1 MIHNMTRRSS
11 EPIHTLDINSD
22 FDVCFR
28 TPSVTGKII
37 CIRLLPTTTKHFFL
51 SFFYCCCYFIH
62 DIQRVR
68 FLTWSYTKHKYT
80 QTGSLSRLKITFT
93 ENKHHKWSWLHSD
106 ILRERTIWSHSQ
118 NNNLHV
124 NYVFFSLYSSSFF
137 FLLTRAPQKHFI
149 FFFFTYMLITH

>member
-1 MIHNMTRRSS
+1 MCAFEHPQLPVKLYVFACYLQQRS
-11 EPIHTLDINSD
+11 I
-22 FDVCFR
+22 
-28 TPSVTGKII
+28 
-37 CIRLLPTTTKHFFL
+37 FFL